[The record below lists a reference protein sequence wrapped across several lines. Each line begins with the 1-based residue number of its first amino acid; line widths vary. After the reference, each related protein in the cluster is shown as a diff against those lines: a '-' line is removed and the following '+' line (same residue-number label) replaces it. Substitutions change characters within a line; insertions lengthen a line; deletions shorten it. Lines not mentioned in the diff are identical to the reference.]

1 MSLWAVILVGSAVVA
16 ATKFIGFVLPASVT
30 ESDVVQR
37 ISDAVTVALLATL
50 VVIQTAAAGNHIL
63 IDARLVAV
71 VVAGFLL
78 CRRVPFIL
86 VILAAAIVAAGIR
99 FFGWLA

>member
-1 MSLWAVILVGSAVVA
+1 MSLWSVILLASTVVA
-16 ATKFIGFVLPASVT
+16 ATKFVGFVLPSSIT

-50 VVIQTAAAGNHIL
+50 VVIQTAGAGNSIVV
-63 IDARLVAV
+63 DARLVAV
-71 VVAGFLL
+71 VVAGILL
-78 CRRVPFIL
+78 WRRVPFIV

-99 FFGWLA
+99 FVGWLA

>member
-1 MSLWAVILVGSAVVA
+1 MSLWSVILVASAVVA

-30 ESDVVQR
+30 ENDVVQR
-37 ISDAVTVALLATL
+37 VSDAVTVALLASL
-50 VVIQTAAAGNHIL
+50 VVIQTAGAGNSIVV
-63 IDARLVAV
+63 DARLVAV

-78 CRRVPFIL
+78 WRRVPFIV

-99 FFGWLA
+99 FLGWLA